1 MLGVVYPSRGPGCHA
16 QGKWAGGFGGS
27 ALVRFISFYV
37 TLHAHFRT
45 KKMEENKIRNI
56 AIIAH
61 VDHGKTSLV
70 DRMLQ
75 AGNLFRDPSEK
86 LEQVLDN
93 NDLERERG
101 ITIFSKNVSIQYKDY
116 KINIIDTPGHADFGG
131 EVERVL
137 NMADGCLVLVDAFE
151 GPMPQTRFV
160 LEKALRIGLK
170 PILVINKVDKPNCRP
185 DEVQEKVFDLMFD
198 LDASEEQLEF
208 PTFYGSAK
216 QGWMSTDWHKPTKDI
231 SVLLDGVIEYIPAP
245 PINEGPLQML
255 ITSLSYSSYV
265 GRIAIGRVHRGTIR
279 AGQEIA
285 LMKSDGTIEKQ
296 RIKELDIFSGLGR
309 QKVDEV
315 HSGDLC
321 AVIGIDGFEIG
332 ETIADPET
340 PEMLPTIAVDEPTM
354 SMRFTINNSPFFG
367 REGKYVT
374 SRKIEDRL
382 MLETEKNIALR
393 VEQTE
398 SADSW
403 MVYGRGVLHLSV
415 LIEEMRREG
424 YELQVG
430 QPQVVI
436 KEIDGQ
442 KCEPIEE
449 LEIEAPEECASKL
462 VDLCIR
468 RKGEMVAMETNNGR
482 VSVTFHIPSRGIF
495 GLNNAALTLSSGE
508 AIISHRFLSFEPWKG
523 DIPGRTNGS
532 IVSLETGN
540 AFAYALNNLQDRGR
554 FFIAPGED
562 VYEGQVVGEHNKDND
577 LPCNVCKSKKLTNVR
592 AAGSDDKVVLA
603 PPIVFSLE
611 DALEYIK
618 SDELVEITPKS
629 LRLRKILLSEL
640 DRKRAGK

>member
-1 MLGVVYPSRGPGCHA
+1 MVFVAFC
-16 QGKWAGGFGGS
+16 
-27 ALVRFISFYV
+27 V
-37 TLHAHFRT
+37 TLHPHFKT

-216 QGWMSTDWHKPTKDI
+216 EGWMSTDWHKPTKDI
-231 SVLLDGVIEYIPAP
+231 TALLDGVIKYIPAP
-245 PINEGPLQML
+245 PLNEGPLQML

-279 AGQEIA
+279 SGQEVA
-285 LMKSDGTIEKQ
+285 LMKSDGTIERQ

-309 QKVDEV
+309 QKVDDV

-332 ETIADPET
+332 ETIADPES

-393 VEQTE
+393 VEQTD

-603 PPIVFSLE
+603 PPIIFSLE

-640 DRKRAGK
+640 DRKRSGK

>member
-1 MLGVVYPSRGPGCHA
+1 MVFVAFC
-16 QGKWAGGFGGS
+16 
-27 ALVRFISFYV
+27 V
-37 TLHAHFRT
+37 TLHPHFKT

-216 QGWMSTDWHKPTKDI
+216 EGWMSTDWHKPTKDI
-231 SVLLDGVIEYIPAP
+231 TALLDGVIKYIPAP

-279 AGQEIA
+279 TGQEIA
-285 LMKSDGTIEKQ
+285 LMKSDGTIERQ

-332 ETIADPET
+332 ETIADPES

-393 VEQTE
+393 VEQTD

-603 PPIVFSLE
+603 PPIIFSLE

-640 DRKRAGK
+640 DRKRSGK

>member
-1 MLGVVYPSRGPGCHA
+1 MAFVAFC
-16 QGKWAGGFGGS
+16 
-27 ALVRFISFYV
+27 V
-37 TLHAHFRT
+37 TLHPHFKT

-216 QGWMSTDWHKPTKDI
+216 EGWMSTDWHKPTKDI
-231 SVLLDGVIEYIPAP
+231 TALLDGVIKYIPAP

-279 AGQEIA
+279 SGQEIA
-285 LMKSDGTIEKQ
+285 LMKSDGTIERQ

-309 QKVDEV
+309 QKVGEV

-332 ETIADPET
+332 ETIADPES

-393 VEQTE
+393 VEQTD

-436 KEIDGQ
+436 KEINGH

-603 PPIVFSLE
+603 PPIIFSLE

-640 DRKRAGK
+640 DRKRSGK

>member
-1 MLGVVYPSRGPGCHA
+1 MAFVAIC
-16 QGKWAGGFGGS
+16 
-27 ALVRFISFYV
+27 V
-37 TLHAHFRT
+37 TLHPHFKT

-231 SVLLDGVIEYIPAP
+231 TALLDGVIEYIPAP

-285 LMKSDGTIEKQ
+285 LVKPDGTIEKQ

-332 ETIADPET
+332 ETIADPES

-367 REGKYVT
+367 REGKFVT

-393 VEQTE
+393 VEQTD

-640 DRKRAGK
+640 DRKRSGK

>member
-1 MLGVVYPSRGPGCHA
+1 MAFVAIC
-16 QGKWAGGFGGS
+16 
-27 ALVRFISFYV
+27 V
-37 TLHAHFRT
+37 TLHPHFKT

-216 QGWMSTDWHKPTKDI
+216 EGWMSTDWHKPTKDI
-231 SVLLDGVIEYIPAP
+231 TALLDGVIKYIPTP

-279 AGQEIA
+279 SGQEIA
-285 LMKSDGTIEKQ
+285 LMKSDGTIERQ

-309 QKVDEV
+309 QKVGEV

-321 AVIGIDGFEIG
+321 AAIGIDGFEIG
-332 ETIADPET
+332 ETIADPES

-393 VEQTE
+393 VEQTD

-436 KEIDGQ
+436 KEIDGH

-603 PPIVFSLE
+603 PPIIFSLE

-640 DRKRAGK
+640 DRKRSGK

>member
-1 MLGVVYPSRGPGCHA
+1 MAFVAIC
-16 QGKWAGGFGGS
+16 
-27 ALVRFISFYV
+27 V
-37 TLHAHFRT
+37 TLHPHFKT
-45 KKMEENKIRNI
+45 KKMEENKIRII

-216 QGWMSTDWHKPTKDI
+216 EGWMSTDWHKPTKDI
-231 SVLLDGVIEYIPAP
+231 TALLDGVIKYIPAP

-279 AGQEIA
+279 SGQEIA
-285 LMKSDGTIEKQ
+285 LMKSDGTIERQ

-309 QKVDEV
+309 QKVGEV

-332 ETIADPET
+332 ETIADPES

-393 VEQTE
+393 VEQTD

-436 KEIDGQ
+436 KEIDGR

-603 PPIVFSLE
+603 PPIIFSLE

-640 DRKRAGK
+640 DRKRSGK

>member
-1 MLGVVYPSRGPGCHA
+1 MAFVAFC
-16 QGKWAGGFGGS
+16 
-27 ALVRFISFYV
+27 V
-37 TLHAHFRT
+37 TLHPHFKT

-216 QGWMSTDWHKPTKDI
+216 EGWMSTDWHKPTKDI
-231 SVLLDGVIEYIPAP
+231 TALLDGVIKYIPAP

-279 AGQEIA
+279 SGQEIA
-285 LMKSDGTIEKQ
+285 LMKSDGTIERQ

-309 QKVDEV
+309 QKVGEV

-332 ETIADPET
+332 ETIADPES
-340 PEMLPTIAVDEPTM
+340 PEMLTTIAVDEPTM

-393 VEQTE
+393 VEQTD

-523 DIPGRTNGS
+523 EIPGRTNGS

-592 AAGSDDKVVLA
+592 ATGSDDKVVLA
-603 PPIVFSLE
+603 PPIIFSLE

-640 DRKRAGK
+640 DRKRSGK

>member
-1 MLGVVYPSRGPGCHA
+1 MAFVAIC
-16 QGKWAGGFGGS
+16 
-27 ALVRFISFYV
+27 V
-37 TLHAHFRT
+37 TLHPHFKT

-216 QGWMSTDWHKPTKDI
+216 EGWMSTDWHKPTKDI
-231 SVLLDGVIEYIPAP
+231 TALLDGVIKYIPAP

-279 AGQEIA
+279 SGQEIA
-285 LMKSDGTIEKQ
+285 LMKSDGTIERQ

-309 QKVDEV
+309 QKVGEV

-332 ETIADPET
+332 ETIADPES

-393 VEQTE
+393 VEQTD

-436 KEIDGQ
+436 KEIDGH

-603 PPIVFSLE
+603 PPIIFSLE

-640 DRKRAGK
+640 DRKRSGK

>member
-1 MLGVVYPSRGPGCHA
+1 MAFVAFC
-16 QGKWAGGFGGS
+16 
-27 ALVRFISFYV
+27 V
-37 TLHAHFRT
+37 TLHPHFKT

-216 QGWMSTDWHKPTKDI
+216 EGWMSTDWHKPTKDI
-231 SVLLDGVIEYIPAP
+231 TALLDGVIKYIPAP
-245 PINEGPLQML
+245 PLNEGPLQML

-279 AGQEIA
+279 SGQEVA
-285 LMKSDGTIEKQ
+285 LMKSDGTIERQ

-309 QKVDEV
+309 QKVDDV

-332 ETIADPET
+332 ETIADLES

-393 VEQTE
+393 VEQTD

-436 KEIDGQ
+436 KEIDGH

-603 PPIVFSLE
+603 PPIIFSLE

-640 DRKRAGK
+640 DRKRSGK

>member
-1 MLGVVYPSRGPGCHA
+1 MAFVAFC
-16 QGKWAGGFGGS
+16 
-27 ALVRFISFYV
+27 V
-37 TLHAHFRT
+37 TLHPHFKT

-231 SVLLDGVIEYIPAP
+231 TALLDGVIEYIPAP

-285 LMKSDGTIEKQ
+285 LVKPDGTIEKQ

-332 ETIADPET
+332 ETIADPES

-367 REGKYVT
+367 REGKFVT

-393 VEQTE
+393 VEQTD